1 MSNLML
7 YLSIGAILGLGWWID
22 HWRHKRAREHM
33 MVSEWT
39 RRLNALDT
47 VKPMRSRIEGK
58 VGVSSAV
65 RPPKIK
71 PLTRGKVTEIK
82 RKTGTK

>member
-1 MSNLML
+1 MSNLQL
-7 YLSIGAILGLGWWID
+7 WLCIGAIVGLGCWID

-47 VKPMRSRIEGK
+47 VKPMRSRLGGK
-58 VGVSSAV
+58 AGVSSAV